1 MRAESPSTAALGP
14 LGRPVPRLSEKSG
27 SLGRFLPKHAVPF
40 GL

>member
-1 MRAESPSTAALGP
+1 MRIESPRAAPLGP
-14 LGRPVPRLSEKSG
+14 LGRPEPRLSEKSG